1 MLISSWPIVRSDG
14 TGPIAGTMIMG
25 QLMDDTRRMR
35 LRERTEVL
43 LDWRLIENPA
53 DIPADLRLPLNSA
66 GGGSMLHESLQNEIV
81 SRGILNDLFNA
92 PLITLVAST
101 PRRIS
106 ALGQNTVNG
115 ALFFLAFAGLIV
127 AMVAWLMLRSV
138 IVQPLEK
145 LAQHITGIRKSGDLS
160 QRLDERRADEIGSL
174 ANAFDKLAEELHE
187 ARKLLLD
194 QSFKA
199 GKADNAA
206 EVLHNIRNAMT
217 PLINSIDRLGKDLG
231 VTEGLRVQQAVEELG
246 SDDCPPERAV
256 KLLQYIESAF
266 AHIEGSNRNVG
277 ENLHVASRQARQIE
291 AILVDQEKHA
301 QAKPV
306 VENLRLY
313 DVLDEAM
320 LVLPERAGSEIELDL
335 VNGVADH
342 AVRAHRVGLLQV
354 LGNLI
359 LNAYESIQRSQS
371 TSGRIELSAAPES
384 LDDKPM
390 VRLTVSDT
398 GCGFDES
405 FRQKM
410 FQRGF
415 SSKQGHLSGL
425 GLHWCANAL
434 AAMGGRIQAESQGPG
449 RGAQFH
455 VLLPAALGG

>member
-1 MLISSWPIVRSDG
+1 
-14 TGPIAGTMIMG
+14 
-25 QLMDDTRRMR
+25 
-35 LRERTEVL
+35 
-43 LDWRLIENPA
+43 
-53 DIPADLRLPLNSA
+53 
-66 GGGSMLHESLQNEIV
+66 MLHESLQNEIV
-81 SRGILNDLFNA
+81 SRGVLTDLFNA

-145 LAQHITGIRKSGDLS
+145 LAQHITGMRKSGDLS

-217 PLINSIDRLGKDLG
+217 PLINSIDRLGKDLN
-231 VTEGLRVQQAVEELG
+231 VTDGLRVQQAVEELG

-277 ENLHVASRQARQIE
+277 ENLDVASRQARQIE
-291 AILVDQEKHA
+291 AILMDQEKHA
-301 QAKPV
+301 KAKPV
-306 VENLRLY
+306 VEDLRLD

-320 LVLPERAGSEIELDL
+320 LVLPEISGSEI
-335 VNGVADH
+335 
-342 AVRAHRVGLLQV
+342 
-354 LGNLI
+354 
-359 LNAYESIQRSQS
+359 
-371 TSGRIELSAAPES
+371 
-384 LDDKPM
+384 K
-390 VRLTVSDT
+390 
-398 GCGFDES
+398 
-405 FRQKM
+405 
-410 FQRGF
+410 
-415 SSKQGHLSGL
+415 
-425 GLHWCANAL
+425 
-434 AAMGGRIQAESQGPG
+434 
-449 RGAQFH
+449 
-455 VLLPAALGG
+455 